1 MENFYLEQ
9 EEELFSII
17 DRIKRSRD
25 DKIVLIVPVGLS
37 ALRSIINLRLL
48 KEEAISLGKELS
60 LVVSDELIRKLAQQS
75 NIELLEKADIEQ
87 EIAKREESVKPGKVM
102 SDIVIPSKIK
112 EPEIEEPEIP
122 EEIPEEVL
130 EEKPFG
136 DRPLDDLGEKEDEF
150 EELFRKE
157 EEPVKEEE
165 IVYQPEKIK
174 SSFKFFTK
182 KRVVSLV
189 IIIGIIGLGFVLYFV
204 LPKAQVIIDPKKE
217 TIRFET
223 EITAD
228 KDVDSV
234 VVADNLIPGQVFQI
248 EMDDSRK
255 FPTTG
260 EKDVEERARGKI
272 MVYNEYSSS
281 DQTLVKTTRFL
292 SKEGKIFRLIENTVI
307 PGATIE
313 GGQIIASSKEVEVE
327 ADEAGE
333 VHNIGPSTFTIPG
346 FKGSPKYDAFRGES
360 SEAMSGG
367 AKGRMRVAT
376 QDDID
381 GAIEIVSLELKN
393 KVQEQFDKKV
403 PEDLKLLEET
413 HSLEIIESQSSLEAD
428 QPGKDFTVTI
438 KARAWG
444 LAFQEQDVLYLLEQN
459 VVDKISDNKTL
470 IPSTINIDYKNT
482 EADIAEGSAIFTCD
496 VEANA
501 AWQVDQEAM
510 KNELAGKK
518 EVDVRKY
525 LSSLNEIETAK
536 VIFWPFWVKK
546 IPKNQNKIKI
556 IIDIK

>member
-17 DRIKRSRD
+17 DRIKRTRD
-25 DKIVLIVPVGLS
+25 DKIVLIVPIGLS

-48 KEEAISLGKELS
+48 KEEAISLGKEVS

-75 NIELLEKADIEQ
+75 GLELLEKTDIEQ
-87 EIAKREESVKPGKVM
+87 EITKREGPAKPGRIM
-102 SDIVIPSKIK
+102 SDIVVPKKIA
-112 EPEIEEPEIP
+112 EPEIP
-122 EEIPEEVL
+122 KEPEVVEEPEVPK
-130 EEKPFG
+130 EKPFG
-136 DRPLDDLGEKEDEF
+136 DRPLDDLGAKEDEF

-165 IVYQPEKIK
+165 VVYKHKEVK

-182 KRVVSLV
+182 KKVISLLV
-189 IIIGIIGLGFVLYFV
+189 IIGIIGIGFVLYFV
-204 LPKAQVIIDPKKE
+204 LPKAQIIIDPKKE

-234 VVADNLIPGQVFQI
+234 VVADNLVPGQVFQI
-248 EMDDSRK
+248 EMNDTRK

-260 EKDVEERARGKI
+260 EKDVEDKAKGKI
-272 MVYNEYSSS
+272 LVYNEFSSS

-292 SKEGKIFRLIENTVI
+292 SKEGKLFRLIENTII

-333 VHNIGPSTFTIPG
+333 SYNIGPTTFTIPG
-346 FKGSPKYDAFRGES
+346 FKGSPKYDTFRGES
-360 SEAMSGG
+360 SEPITGG

-393 KVQEQFDKKV
+393 KVKDQFDKKI
-403 PEDLKLLEET
+403 PKDLTLLEDT
-413 HSLEIIESQSSLEAD
+413 QSLEVIESESTLEAD
-428 QPGKDFTVTI
+428 QPGKDFTITI
-438 KARAWG
+438 KAKAWG

-459 VVDKISDNKTL
+459 VIDKISDNKIL
-470 IPSTINIDYKNT
+470 IPSTININYKNT
-482 EADIAEGSAIFTCD
+482 ELDVEGGSAVFSCD
-496 VEANA
+496 IEANA
-501 AWQVDQEAM
+501 AWQINQETI
-510 KNELAGKK
+510 KNELAGKN

-525 LSSLNEIETAK
+525 LSSLTEIETAK
-536 VIFWPFWVKK
+536 VVFWPFWVKR
-546 IPKNQNKIKI
+546 IPKNHNKIKV
-556 IIDIK
+556 IIDI